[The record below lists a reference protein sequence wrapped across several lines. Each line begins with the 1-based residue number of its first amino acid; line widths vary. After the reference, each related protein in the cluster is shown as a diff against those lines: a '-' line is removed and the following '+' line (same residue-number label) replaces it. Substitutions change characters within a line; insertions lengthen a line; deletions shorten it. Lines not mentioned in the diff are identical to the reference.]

1 MKKKLPKEIDKL
13 RDIIWPLCYFI
24 PTKYCSTEFMKKR
37 LILCWPSK
45 NENLETIEEKDFEQ
59 ELNFFIKELKYLN
72 SKEEEEEEEI
82 PLVES
87 KLFGNIY
94 NENKIIKEKLSI
106 LNNSSI
112 DNFHQH
118 YHKIHSNGKKLL
130 KLQYCDIKIPLK
142 LRAELQILIKN
153 ILIDL
158 KNNLNS
164 TEEELKI
171 PNLEQIGYFMCETFQ
186 IMKKL
191 ILTLL
196 KIREIQLCLP
206 VIPNNDE
213 WKLLIKT
220 AKLIN
225 IKSK

>member
-1 MKKKLPKEIDKL
+1 M
-13 RDIIWPLCYFI
+13 IIIFI
-24 PTKYCSTEFMKKR
+24 FYK
-37 LILCWPSK
+37 
-45 NENLETIEEKDFEQ
+45 
-59 ELNFFIKELKYLN
+59 
-72 SKEEEEEEEI
+72 
-82 PLVES
+82 
-87 KLFGNIY
+87 
-94 NENKIIKEKLSI
+94 
-106 LNNSSI
+106 NSSI

-118 YHKIHSNGKKLL
+118 YHKIHSYGKKLL

-158 KNNLNS
+158 KVNFYLIFYLKKKKNNLNS

-206 VIPNNDE
+206 VIPKYLYFISLFYLKKKKVMMNGNY
-213 WKLLIKT
+213 
-220 AKLIN
+220 
-225 IKSK
+225 